1 MCRSQLFTLLTCCHH
16 SLVVIPDDKD
26 HRKMVRKAMQMWSDG
41 TCIKFTRLKD
51 ESVKGKTD
59 FVIIKYGEV

>member
-1 MCRSQLFTLLTCCHH
+1 
-16 SLVVIPDDKD
+16 LVVIPDDKD